1 MVFSNPS
8 FLWALLG
15 IAVPLAIHL
24 WSRKKEVTIKIGSTQ
39 LLKESKPGYSSTLRP
54 NEWWLLMLRIL
65 TIVLLALILAGPNW
79 NRSFRT
85 EPITYLVEPS
95 LFDSDKLGKLWD
107 TIPPDAVR
115 LLVKGFPKMTDYNIS
130 DFFVKDY
137 EATNLEPF
145 PEVRNSE
152 ATDPDLTPSKADF
165 DSKDSYTISAST
177 MPPNYWQLAQEMSAL
192 PADSIVV
199 FTKALVAGIKG
210 MRPQTDRRINF
221 VTLTDEDSSKAVLE
235 ARRTG
240 DSLELLGAIN
250 DGMRL
255 GFETRR
261 LSFSSGDIDIN
272 ESGDSVTVAARR
284 LVLRPGDS
292 LRVLLVYADSLSRD
306 MHYIKAAYRAI
317 SKYVQ
322 RDISVVTSEVTE
334 LGKNTVPGEGT
345 SSREGANPRENTDSP
360 SLDTYDFSVW
370 LGKNPIK
377 NDSVPALIYTPEA
390 LAEALIVPGEVKDR
404 YHLTERLNSENVVSG
419 HLAEE
424 LLKLLP
430 LHPNLEAEVARYD
443 CRSMGADAFRPEF
456 RTTPD
461 SPREVRRMDISPW
474 LWGVLFF
481 IVIAERIL
489 AKYRKQ

>member
-1 MVFSNPS
+1 MVFLNPS

-24 WSRKKEVTIKIGSTQ
+24 WSRKKEVTIKIGSIQ

-79 NRSFRT
+79 NRSFRN
-85 EPITYLVEPS
+85 EPIAYLVEPS

-115 LLVKGFPKMTDYNIS
+115 LLVKGFPRMTDYNIT
-130 DFFVKDY
+130 DFFVRDS

-145 PEVRNSE
+145 PEVRNFD
-152 ATDPDLTPSKADF
+152 ATDPDLTTSEADF
-165 DSKDSYTISAST
+165 DIKDSYTISAST
-177 MPPNYWQLAQEMSAL
+177 MPPNYWQLAQEMTAL
-192 PADSIVV
+192 PADSIIV
-199 FTKALVAGIKG
+199 FTRALVAGIKG
-210 MRPQTDRRINF
+210 MRSQTDRRINF

-240 DSLELLGAIN
+240 DSLELLGVIN

-261 LSFSSGDIDIN
+261 LSFSDENIDIHK
-272 ESGDSVTVAARR
+272 SGDSVTVAERR

-322 RDISVVTSEVTE
+322 RDISVVTSEESE
-334 LGKNTVPGEGT
+334 LGKNTDPGDGT
-345 SSREGANPRENTDSP
+345 SSRDNTDFPVSGA
-360 SLDTYDFSVW
+360 YDFSVW
-370 LGKNPIK
+370 LGRYPTP
-377 NDSVPALIYTPEA
+377 NDSLPALIFRPDG
-390 LAEALIVPGEVKDR
+390 LADKLIEPGEVKDR
-404 YHLTERLNSENVVSG
+404 YHLTERLNSENIVSG

-430 LHPNLEAEVARYD
+430 LHPNLEAEVAPYD
-443 CRSMGADAFRPEF
+443 RRSMGADAFRPEF
-456 RTTPD
+456 KRTPD
-461 SPREVRRMDISPW
+461 TPGQVRRMDISPW

-481 IVIAERIL
+481 IVLAERIL
-489 AKYRKQ
+489 ANYRKQ